1 MPRQIIN
8 VGTAPNDGTGD
19 TIRASFTKLNDMT
32 GEIYPVIDNPIA
44 YSRLPTGAGTWDV
57 GSGNVLTVTRQ
68 PNLVAGL
75 AVGGTEVI
83 SSARALANVT
93 ANASI
98 ITAGT
103 LGVARGGTGVADPVS
118 GNLLVGAGASA
129 MTALAPGAAA
139 GYVRSNGTA
148 WVRAAGL
155 AAADVTGTLAVANG
169 GTGVA
174 SPTSGNLLVG
184 AGTSAM
190 TALAPGAAAGYVRS
204 NGTAWVR
211 AAGLA
216 AADITG
222 TLAYSALPTGTGTWN
237 VGSSNLTIQANRLL
251 IGTTDAGSSGTN
263 GIRALGISSFEG
275 KQNYFGVGKSAGVTE
290 GRGLVFNDHISP
302 VAAGANADFSLGT
315 NFAGFVIITH
325 HGIVPDYTTMVITYQ
340 VSFRWGAN
348 LSLTK
353 IVRLDGGATDDPV
366 IDFPAVGVIRV
377 SNPFAAPMTIMVT
390 LYGLNPLQYP

>member
-139 GYVRSNGTA
+139 GYVRSNGSA
-148 WVRAAGL
+148 WVRSAIL
-155 AAADVTGTLAVANG
+155 AADLPAHTHSLTADVTGILPSANG
-169 GTGVA
+169 GTGLS
-174 SPTSGNLLVG
+174 SPTANRILLTGG
-184 AGTSAM
+184 ASAM
-190 TALAPGAAAGYVRS
+190 SLIAPTTSGTFVRANGTTWAAAAIATS
-204 NGTAWVR
+204 D
-211 AAGLA
+211 L
-216 AADITG
+216 
-222 TLAYSALPTGTGTWN
+222 GTGTANSTTFLRGDLTWQT
-237 VGSSNLTIQANRLL
+237 VGGVPVGQAAYLSANQELPGGGQYADQWFTAVLNTTEWGTGFLNAGTGVFTVPSGQGGTYRIEWRFRAGLPTRVLL
-251 IGTTDAGSSGTN
+251 NGTTE
-263 GIRALGISSFEG
+263 IFWE
-275 KQNYFGVGKSAGVTE
+275 FGNE
-290 GRGLVFNDHISP
+290 GRGSKTRVL
-302 VAAGANADFSLGT
+302 AAGNTLQIQAKHNG
-315 NFAGFVIITH
+315 GFGITFLS
-325 HGIVPDYTTMVITYQ
+325 GITETWLV
-340 VSFRWGAN
+340 
-348 LSLTK
+348 LT
-353 IVRLDGGATDDPV
+353 R
-366 IDFPAVGVIRV
+366 VGD
-377 SNPFAAPMTIMVT
+377 S
-390 LYGLNPLQYP
+390 